1 MYRVLTGKQ
10 RSLVFPV
17 MCNGHVKIDY
27 YDNIA
32 IGADASIGSSDDV
45 IYGPWSLDDAFTIE
59 ATVTPYDINGFGRHS
74 VGSLTGVA
82 TDSGKVMPAIDKDV
96 TQTDYISNYYLAET
110 AKHTHEMRIFHSSKA
125 QLSLI
130 NTTLHN
136 ENQPAEYKIKFSVT
150 LGTTTQ
156 NLETSALILPS
167 SGINWPLLSH
177 TSGGQYGSGI
187 LDSKGKY
194 THVFAKTTK
203 SSGNSGTTLVFLS
216 TANNILHE
224 DQELFI
230 QNGFGFTS
238 IGKVAATPSSSSGDS
253 FAVTLDTS
261 QSTALNSTN
270 LFIKAPMNPSYVDGL
285 FHIAATYDSDSKIM
299 KIYFNN
305 SEVASATHSGSGTF
319 AMDKEDLFLGANGS
333 GATGQNSATTNKQF
347 MGEFHEFA
355 MSRGTR
361 NKFNVNNLTP
371 RFADTVLYFRFEE
384 IDQ

>member
-1 MYRVLTGKQ
+1 
-10 RSLVFPV
+10 

-45 IYGPWSLDDAFTIE
+45 VYGPWSLDDAFTIE
-59 ATVTPYDINGFGRHS
+59 ATVTPYDLNGYGRHS
-74 VGSLTGVA
+74 VGALNYVS
-82 TDSGKVMPAIDKDV
+82 TDTGKVMPAIDKDV
-96 TQTDYISNYYLAET
+96 TQTDYVSHYYLAET

-167 SGINWPLLSH
+167 SGINWPLGSH
-177 TSGGQYGSGI
+177 TQASYAKGI
-187 LDSKGKY
+187 FDSNGKY
-194 THVFAKTTK
+194 SHVYAKTTK
-203 SSGNSGTTLVFLS
+203 SSGNSGTTLTFTS

-230 QNGFGFTS
+230 KNGFGFTS

-253 FAVTLDTS
+253 FAVTLDTA
-261 QSTALNSTN
+261 QSTALNSTD
-270 LFIKAPMNPSYVDGL
+270 LYIKSPMNPSYVDGL
-285 FHIAATYDSDSKIM
+285 FHIAATYDSDSKVM
-299 KIYFNN
+299 SIYFNN
-305 SEVASATHSGSGTF
+305 SEVASATHLGSGTF

-355 MSRGTR
+355 MSRGAR

>member
-1 MYRVLTGKQ
+1 
-10 RSLVFPV
+10 

-27 YDNIA
+27 FDNIA

-59 ATVTPYDINGFGRHS
+59 TTVTPYDINGYGRHS
-74 VGSLTGVA
+74 VGDLRFVS
-82 TDSGKVMPAIDKDV
+82 TDSGKVMPAIDKDL
-96 TQTDYISNYYLAET
+96 TQTDYVSNYYLAET
-110 AKHTHEMRIFHSSKA
+110 AKHTHEMRIFHSTKA

-156 NLETSALILPS
+156 NLETSALVLPS
-167 SGINWPLLSH
+167 SGINFPLGSH
-177 TSGGQYGSGI
+177 TQTSYGSGI
-187 LDSKGKY
+187 FDSNGKY
-194 THVFAKTTK
+194 THVYGKTTL
-203 SSGNSGTTLVFLS
+203 SSGNSGNTLAFVS
-216 TANNILHE
+216 TANNIFHT

-230 QNGFGFTS
+230 KNEFGFTS
-238 IGKVAATPSSSSGDS
+238 LGTVASTPTGSSP
-253 FAVTLDTS
+253 FTVTLNTA
-261 QSTALNSTN
+261 QSTALNSTDIY
-270 LFIKAPMNPSYVDGL
+270 IKSPMNPSYVDAL
-285 FHIAATYDSDSKIM
+285 FHIAATYDSDSKVM

-319 AMDKEDLFLGANGS
+319 AMDKEDLFLGATGS
-333 GATGQNSATTNKQF
+333 GATGVNSATTNKQF

-361 NKFNVNNLTP
+361 NRFNVNNLTP

-384 IDQ
+384 VDL